1 MTMPTLPPP
10 PPTRRRT
17 DRRGALARLAALAAV
32 LALPAR
38 GRADATAFDL
48 ARLMQML
55 GQVKAGEA
63 TFVETRTVAML
74 DRPLESSGRLWFE
87 APDTFVRETLKPRR
101 ERMAIVGNNLTM
113 SLGNRNRTVPLD
125 SVPEAAVILEAIRG
139 TLTGNREALEHN
151 FGATVSGGP
160 QRWSLE
166 LVPLDAHLLAQV
178 TSVRVAGR
186 HAAVR
191 EVTVTMADGDR
202 SVMRI
207 EPAAPAAP
215 PNEPPAPVAKPA
227 SAAR

>member
-1 MTMPTLPPP
+1 MPTLPPP

-48 ARLMQML
+48 ARLMQLL
-55 GQVKAGEA
+55 GQVKSGEA

-101 ERMAIVGNNLTM
+101 ERMAIVGDTLTM
-113 SLGNRNRTVPLD
+113 SLGNRSRTVPLD
-125 SVPEAAVILEAIRG
+125 AVPEAAVILEAIRG
-139 TLTGNREALEHN
+139 TLTGNREALERH
-151 FGATVSGGP
+151 FSATVSGGP

-166 LVPLDAHLLAQV
+166 LVPLDARLLAQV
-178 TSVRVAGR
+178 NSVRVAGR
-186 HAAVR
+186 QAAVR

-202 SVMRI
+202 SLMRI
-207 EPAAPAAP
+207 EPAAP

-227 SAAR
+227 SAAG